1 MRGALLSH
9 LWRGVRAHGVTAA
22 AGGFAVAAT
31 TVMTQPQEHPLLRPL
46 PAVAVRAWTGA
57 ALCEGA
63 AAAQE
68 NDCCEDSEHAYPQPP
83 PKLDDPEY
91 NAQIL
96 ASWRGHIQTA
106 KELFARLDIAGAERE
121 LQIALE
127 EAHHFGQSS
136 GPVATSL
143 LNLAQLYRRAAR
155 HAEAEPLLERAA
167 DVLEQ
172 TAGPNN
178 KVTLLALIDL
188 AATQLELGKPDAA
201 TEVYKD
207 ALARLDIAEAN
218 QPHGKHAL
226 REVRAGCL
234 FHMARALSA
243 SGDRV
248 AAETKLRDSLA
259 LVEERHGVDSRRL
272 LAPCAELARVL
283 TLQVIATDCH
293 GLPRIATDCRSRM
306 LLARCRGSG
315 RRARDSSSVRG
326 RCPICARA
334 RRRCSMPS
342 RRNCARSGSAR
353 TQPRWRRGEHSQ
365 SCMRHAAHTHSS
377 GTRCVIGH
385 ATCERRDRGATERF
399 NYA

>member
-1 MRGALLSH
+1 MRGALLRH

-22 AGGFAVAAT
+22 AGGLAVAAT
-31 TVMTQPQEHPLLRPL
+31 AVMTQPQEHPLLRPL
-46 PAVAVRAWTGA
+46 PAAAVRAWTGA

-226 REVRAGCL
+226 RAVRAGCL

-243 SGDRV
+243 SGDRA

-259 LVEERHGVDSRRL
+259 LVEERHGVDSPRL

-283 TLQVIATDCH
+283 TLQVIATDCN
-293 GLPRIATDCRSRM
+293 GLQRIATDCRSRM

-353 TQPRWRRGEHSQ
+353 TQPMAPW
-365 SCMRHAAHTHSS
+365 
-377 GTRCVIGH
+377 
-385 ATCERRDRGATERF
+385 
-399 NYA
+399 

>member
-1 MRGALLSH
+1 MRGGLLRH

-22 AGGFAVAAT
+22 AGGLAVAAT
-31 TVMTQPQEHPLLRPL
+31 AVMTQPQEHPLLRPL
-46 PAVAVRAWTGA
+46 PAAAVRAWTGA

>member
-1 MRGALLSH
+1 
-9 LWRGVRAHGVTAA
+9 
-22 AGGFAVAAT
+22 VAAT

-46 PAVAVRAWTGA
+46 PAAAVRAWTGA

>member
-1 MRGALLSH
+1 MHHIVVKWVRDVSRTPSPDPPTHSGMVRSSHEKMRAMRH

-22 AGGFAVAAT
+22 AGGLAVAAT
-31 TVMTQPQEHPLLRPL
+31 TVMMQPQEHPILRPL
-46 PAVAVRAWTGA
+46 PAAAVRAWTGA

-188 AATQLELGKPDAA
+188 AATQLDLGKPDAA

-207 ALARLDIAEAN
+207 ALARLAIAEAN

-259 LVEERHGVDSRRL
+259 LVEEQHGVDSRRL

-283 TLQVIATDCH
+283 TLQVMAIDCH
-293 GLPRIATDCRSRM
+293 
-306 LLARCRGSG
+306 
-315 RRARDSSSVRG
+315 
-326 RCPICARA
+326 
-334 RRRCSMPS
+334 
-342 RRNCARSGSAR
+342 
-353 TQPRWRRGEHSQ
+353 
-365 SCMRHAAHTHSS
+365 
-377 GTRCVIGH
+377 
-385 ATCERRDRGATERF
+385 
-399 NYA
+399 